1 MNNKEQTK
9 KNISSLEFEK
19 ENQSNDYKFL
29 IHKLKTIK
37 ESITLLEKNFLQI

>member
-9 KNISSLEFEK
+9 KISSLEFEK

-37 ESITLLEKNFLQI
+37 ESINLLEKNFLQI

>member
-1 MNNKEQTK
+1 MNNKEQSQK
-9 KNISSLEFEK
+9 ISSLEFEK

>member
-1 MNNKEQTK
+1 MNNKEQTQK
-9 KNISSLEFEK
+9 ISSLEFEK
-19 ENQSNDYKFL
+19 ENHSNDYKFL

>member
-9 KNISSLEFEK
+9 KISNLEFEK

>member
-1 MNNKEQTK
+1 MNNKEQTQK
-9 KNISSLEFEK
+9 ISSLEFEK